1 MRELPSVK
9 DLKNISGK
17 RVIVRADWNVPLEG
31 NMLGEDYRVRR
42 SLATIEYLR
51 KKNAKVVVMSH
62 IGKGPESSLRPVVR
76 YLEKKMPIGFIPDF
90 RTPEALGIV
99 DRMKAGSV
107 VVLENVRIDRR
118 EEKNDPKFARLL
130 ASFGDYYVNDAFSAS
145 HRPHASIVG
154 IPKFLPSFFGLLFL
168 DEIKHLSLALT
179 PPHPFVFIVGGA
191 KVSTKMPLMKKFAR
205 LADTV
210 FVGGALANNFFKE
223 EKFEIGVSFA
233 EAGTFGLRPLF
244 KKKNIMLPVD
254 VIVRDDTGAI
264 VERNVDTVEKKDS
277 IVDAGPATLRA
288 LGEKIMKAKL
298 IVWNGPLGN
307 YEDGFDEGTI
317 ELLKLLARAMGKTVL
332 GGGDTIALVDRLKME
347 DSFTFVSTGGG
358 AMLDYLVDG
367 KLDGIDAIVK
377 STKKHKRYS

>member
-1 MRELPSVK
+1 MHKLPSVK
-9 DLKNISGK
+9 DLKSVSGK
-17 RVIVRADWNVPLEG
+17 RVIVRADWNVPIEG
-31 NMLGEDYRVRR
+31 NMLGEDYRIRR

-62 IGKGPESSLRPVVR
+62 IGKGPESSLRPVVN
-76 YLEKKMPIGFIPDF
+76 YLEKKMPVGFIPDF
-90 RTPEALGIV
+90 RTYDALGIV
-99 DRMKAGSV
+99 DHMKGGSV
-107 VVLENVRIDRR
+107 VVLENVRMDRR
-118 EEKNDPKFARLL
+118 EEKNDPKFAKLL
-130 ASFGDYYVNDAFSAS
+130 ASFGDYYINDAFSAS

-154 IPKFLPSFFGLLFL
+154 IPKLLPSAFGLLFL

-179 PPHPFVFIVGGA
+179 PAHPFVFVVGGA
-191 KVSTKMPLMKKFAR
+191 KVSTKMPLMKKFSR

-223 EKFEIGVSFA
+223 EKFEIGKSFV
-233 EAGTFGLRPLF
+233 EGGIFGLRPLF
-244 KKKNIMLPVD
+244 KKKNIMLPID
-254 VIVRDDTGAI
+254 VIVRDGAGATQ
-264 VERNVDTVEKKDS
+264 ERNVDAVEKKDS

-307 YEDGFDEGTI
+307 YEDGFDAGTVA
-317 ELLKLLARAMGKTVL
+317 LLKFLARAKGKTVL
-332 GGGDTIALVDRLKME
+332 GGGDTIALVDRLGME
-347 DSFTFVSTGGG
+347 GSFTFVSTGGG

-377 STKKHKRYS
+377 KTKRRLA